1 MMQIGEMGMSE
12 TRVRDKQI
20 KVYVT
25 EREREKLKRRARK
38 AGVSVGELVRG
49 TLIHS
54 GDSYIR
60 VIDIKPLYKA
70 SYRLLKCGT
79 NLNQLMKFLNTYGPD
94 AFDAVR
100 VEQALKEFLET
111 AASMRAAL
119 VSLRKEAEKHK
130 VVICI
135 EPPEEYRSYDDGND
149 G

>member
-1 MMQIGEMGMSE
+1 MSE

-25 EREREKLKRRARK
+25 ERERETIKRRARK
-38 AGVSVGELVRG
+38 AGIGVGELVRG

-60 VIDIKPLYKA
+60 VIDINPLYKA

-94 AFDAVR
+94 AFDPAK
-100 VEQALKEFLET
+100 VELVLKKCLKEIG
-111 AASMRAAL
+111 SMNAAL
-119 VSLRKEAEKHK
+119 ISLREEADRHK

-135 EPPEEYRSYDDGND
+135 EPPEEYLSYDDESD

>member
-1 MMQIGEMGMSE
+1 MPE

-25 EREREKLKRRARK
+25 ERERETLKRRARK

-54 GDSYIR
+54 GDSCIR
-60 VIDIKPLYKA
+60 VIDVKPMHEA

-94 AFDAVR
+94 AFDAAR
-100 VEQALKEFLET
+100 VKQALEEFLET
-111 AASMRAAL
+111 AGSVRAAL
-119 VSLRKEAEKHK
+119 VSLRKEADRHN

-135 EPPEEYRSYDDGND
+135 EPPEEYHSYDADEG
-149 G
+149 